1 MSLSLDRILHF
12 LNFNFSCYIEPTSL
26 TKRLKG
32 EAESSDDG
40 IWSAN
45 ELEILSDDDEVEFMG
60 SKTSGGGASGEATA
74 AVDDVD
80 DDSSGLLSQSGD
92 EDLSEKQSEGS
103 ESGSDSDEP
112 YTESIEQTTLASA
125 ARLTRSG
132 RPIELDTEVVA
143 PKPKKPTIKK
153 RPSEQKQ
160 KILNS
165 LQSQDLAAAVQL
177 SWNSLSDHTEL
188 LRPFVTE
195 KGSVL
200 PFV

>member
-1 MSLSLDRILHF
+1 ML
-12 LNFNFSCYIEPTSL
+12 IEPTSL

-45 ELEILSDDDEVEFMG
+45 ELEILSDDDDEVEFMG
-60 SKTSGGGASGEATA
+60 SKTSGVASGEATA
-74 AVDDVD
+74 AVDDDVD
-80 DDSSGLLSQSGD
+80 NDSSGLESQSGD
-92 EDLSEKQSEGS
+92 EDLSELQSEGS

-112 YTESIEQTTLASA
+112 YTESIEPTTLASA

-132 RPIELDTEVVA
+132 RPIELDIEAVA

-153 RPSEQKQ
+153 RPLEQKQ
-160 KILNS
+160 KIQNS

-177 SWNSLSDHTEL
+177 SWNSLSDHKEL

-200 PFV
+200 PTVYAYHTVHLIL